1 MAASSSAFAH
11 REALN
16 HRQMYAFIGSMVG
29 LAAIFICF
37 HWGRRLA
44 QKSDVGK
51 KGLSTLAALS
61 RKPRNVLLR
70 TAPGLPSRAHAI
82 LVFLYLAINIIIT
95 FTDIDNSVMKMNS
108 NLASRA
114 AWMAVANLVVVI
126 FLALKNTPLAFL
138 TAWSYERLNILHQIA
153 GSMCIIFVI
162 IHASCYSSYF
172 ALAGRVAILR
182 EESVIYGEIAGV
194 SFFIV
199 GFAGAVI
206 RRWWYELFYYVHIS
220 FWILAIVMVGL
231 HQPNF
236 GEKIVYVVIVT
247 AGIWVLDRLIRMTRL
262 LVYSTNNSAVLTP
275 LPNGG
280 TRVTLKKAPLGAVS
294 GQHCF
299 LWIPSIRTCETHPFT
314 IASMDPLEFVVNSYD
329 GFTQDLH
336 RYAVKHPGA
345 TVKASVEGA
354 YGTLPDASEYDRV
367 VLVAG
372 GSGSTFT
379 FGMAL
384 NMLRQK
390 TAAQLNKK
398 MIFIWMVKYESHL
411 NWFASHLDTLAKDD
425 CVELQLYVTR
435 PLEKKADEE
444 LGLDSAPATPPS
456 EIDVEKAAAAVTAEP
471 LVSSSSSSS
480 SSSASSSSSSSSSKS
495 ITDETDSTQN
505 TAVVAETQPHA
516 YSSFIRRGRPEMAS
530 LIRTMIEETPAK
542 ERVLVL
548 GCGPDGLMAQVR
560 NTTAVCIRSDGPGVE
575 LHCEQFGW

>member
-1 MAASSSAFAH
+1 MTASSAAFAH

-16 HRQMYAFIGSMVG
+16 HRQMYAFIGSMAG
-29 LAAIFICF
+29 LAAIFIFF
-37 HWGRRLA
+37 HWGRRIA
-44 QKSDVGK
+44 QKTNLGK
-51 KGLSTLAALS
+51 KGVSALAALS
-61 RKPRNVLLR
+61 RKPRNILLR

-108 NLASRA
+108 NLAARA

-172 ALAGRVAILR
+172 GLAGRTAILR

-384 NMLRQK
+384 NMLKEK
-390 TAAQLNKK
+390 TVAQLNKK
-398 MIFIWMVKYESHL
+398 ITFIWMVKYESHL
-411 NWFASHLDTLAKDD
+411 NWFASHLDTLAQDD
-425 CVELQLYVTR
+425 RVELQLYVTR
-435 PLEKKADEE
+435 TSEKKAEDEM
-444 LGLDSAPATPPS
+444 GLESAPATPS
-456 EIDVEKAAAAVTAEP
+456 EIDVEKAVPAVTAQP
-471 LVSSSSSSS
+471 LALSSLSSSSSSS
-480 SSSASSSSSSSSSKS
+480 ELPSSSSSSKS

-505 TAVVAETQPHA
+505 TTTAETQPHA
-516 YSSFIRRGRPEMAS
+516 YSSFIRRGRPEMPS
-530 LIRTMIEETPAK
+530 LIRTIIEGTPT
-542 ERVLVL
+542 EQRVLVL

-560 NTTAVCIRSDGPGVE
+560 NTTAACIRSDGPGVE

>member
-1 MAASSSAFAH
+1 MAGNSSAFEH
-11 REALN
+11 REELN
-16 HRQMYAFIGSMVG
+16 HRQMYAFIGAIVG
-29 LAAIFICF
+29 LAAIFIFF
-37 HWGRRLA
+37 HLGRRIA
-44 QKSDVGK
+44 QKSNAGK
-51 KGLSTLAALS
+51 KGVSTLAALS

-70 TAPGLPSRAHAI
+70 TAPGLPSRGHAI
-82 LVFLYLAINIIIT
+82 LVFLYLAINIIVT

-108 NLASRA
+108 NLAARA

-153 GSMCIIFVI
+153 GSTCIIFVI

-172 ALAGRVAILR
+172 GLAGRASILR
-182 EESVIYGEIAGV
+182 EESVVYGEIAGV

-247 AGIWVLDRLIRMTRL
+247 AGIWVLDRLVRMTRL

-280 TRVTLKKAPLGAVS
+280 TRVSLRKAPLGAVS

-314 IASMDPLEFVVNSYD
+314 IASMDPLEFVVSSHD
-329 GFTQDLH
+329 GFTHDLH
-336 RYAVKHPGA
+336 RYAAKHPGA

-367 VLVAG
+367 MLVAG

-384 NMLRQK
+384 NMLKEK

-398 MIFIWMVKYESHL
+398 VTFIWMVKYESHL

-425 CVELQLYVTR
+425 RVDLQLYVTR
-435 PLEKKADEE
+435 SSEKKADDETSSE
-444 LGLDSAPATPPS
+444 SVPATPPS
-456 EIDVEKAAAAVTAEP
+456 EVDVEKAVPAVTAQP
-471 LVSSSSSSS
+471 LASPLSSSSSSS
-480 SSSASSSSSSSSSKS
+480 SSSSTSES
-495 ITDETDSTQN
+495 IADETDSTHN
-505 TAVVAETQPHA
+505 TGAVETQPHA
-516 YSSFIRRGRPEMAS
+516 YSSFIRRGKPEMPS
-530 LIRTMIEETPAK
+530 LIRTMIDGTPVE

-548 GCGPDGLMAQVR
+548 GCGPDGLMTQVR
-560 NTTAVCIRSDGPGVE
+560 NTTAACIRPDGPGVE

>member
-1 MAASSSAFAH
+1 MPTSSSAFAH

-37 HWGRRLA
+37 HLGRRIA
-44 QKSDVGK
+44 QKSNAGK
-51 KGLSTLAALS
+51 KGVSTLAALS

-70 TAPGLPSRAHAI
+70 TAPGLPSRGHAI
-82 LVFLYLAINIIIT
+82 LVFLYLAVNIIIT

-172 ALAGRVAILR
+172 SLAGRTAILR
-182 EESVIYGEIAGV
+182 EESVIYGEIAGA

-262 LVYSTNNSAVLTP
+262 LIYSTNNSAALTP

-299 LWIPSIRTCETHPFT
+299 LWIPSMRTCETHPFT
-314 IASMDPLEFVVNSYD
+314 IAAMEPLEFVVNSHD
-329 GFTQDLH
+329 GFTRDLH

-354 YGTLPDASEYDRV
+354 YGTLPDACEYDRV

-384 NMLRQK
+384 NMLKAK
-390 TAAQLNKK
+390 TAEQLNKK
-398 MIFIWMVKYESHL
+398 ITFIWMVKYESHL

-425 CVELQLYVTR
+425 RVELQLYVTR
-435 PLEKKADEE
+435 SSEKKADAET
-444 LGLDSAPATPPS
+444 GLESAPAIPPS
-456 EIDVEKAAAAVTAEP
+456 EIDVEKAVPAVTAQP
-471 LVSSSSSSS
+471 LVSSSSS

-505 TAVVAETQPHA
+505 TAAAETQPHA
-516 YSSFIRRGRPEMAS
+516 YSSFIRRGKPDMPS
-530 LIRTMIEETPAK
+530 LIRTMIDETPA
-542 ERVLVL
+542 EQRVLVL

-560 NTTAVCIRSDGPGVE
+560 NTTAACIRSDGPGVE

>member
-1 MAASSSAFAH
+1 MTSSSAFEH

-29 LAAIFICF
+29 LAAIFIFF
-37 HWGRRLA
+37 HLGRRIA
-44 QKSDVGK
+44 QKTNAGK
-51 KGLSTLAALS
+51 KGVSALAALS

-70 TAPGLPSRAHAI
+70 TAPGLPSRGHAF
-82 LVFLYLAINIIIT
+82 LVFLYFAINIIIT

-108 NLASRA
+108 NLAARA
-114 AWMAVANLVVVI
+114 AWMAIANLVVLI

-172 ALAGRVAILR
+172 EQAGRGAILR

-194 SFFIV
+194 SFFVV

-206 RRWWYELFYYVHIS
+206 RRWWYELFYYVHVS

-236 GEKIVYVVIVT
+236 GEKIVYVTIVT
-247 AGIWVLDRLIRMTRL
+247 AGIWVLDRLIRMARL
-262 LVYSTNNSAVLTP
+262 LVYSTNNTAVLTP

-299 LWIPSIRTCETHPFT
+299 LWIPSIRMSETHPFT
-314 IASMDPLEFVVNSYD
+314 IASMDPLELVVNSHD
-329 GFTQDLH
+329 GFTRDLH
-336 RYAVKHPGA
+336 RYAVQHPGA

-354 YGTLPDASEYDRV
+354 YGTLPNASEYERV

-384 NMLRQK
+384 NMLK
-390 TAAQLNKK
+390 NPAAAQLTKK
-398 MIFIWMVKYESHL
+398 ITFVWMVKYESHL
-411 NWFASHLDTLAKDD
+411 SWFASHLDTLAKDD
-425 CVELQLYVTR
+425 RVELQLYVTR
-435 PLEKKADEE
+435 TSEKKADDET
-444 LGLDSAPATPPS
+444 GLESAPATPPS
-456 EIDVEKAAAAVTAEP
+456 ERDVEKAEPAVRAEP
-471 LVSSSSSSS
+471 LMSSSSESSLPSTSSSSSSVP
-480 SSSASSSSSSSSSKS
+480 KS
-495 ITDETDSTQN
+495 IRDETDSTQN
-505 TAVVAETQPHA
+505 TAPVDTQPHA
-516 YSSFIRRGRPEMAS
+516 YSNFIRRGRPEMPA
-530 LIRTMIEETPAK
+530 LIRTIIEETPAE

-560 NTTAVCIRSDGPGVE
+560 NTTAACIRSDGPGVE

>member
-1 MAASSSAFAH
+1 MAGSAAFVH
-11 REALN
+11 REELN
-16 HRQMYAFIGSMVG
+16 HRQMYAFIGAIAG
-29 LAAIFICF
+29 LAAIFIFF
-37 HWGRRLA
+37 HLGRRLA
-44 QKSDVGK
+44 QKSNIGK
-51 KGLSTLAALS
+51 KGVSALAALS

-70 TAPGLPSRAHAI
+70 TAPGLPSRGHAI
-82 LVFLYLAINIIIT
+82 LVFFYLAINIIVT
-95 FTDIDNSVMKMNS
+95 FTDIDNSVITMNS
-108 NLASRA
+108 NLAARA
-114 AWMAVANLVVVI
+114 AWMAVANLVVLI

-153 GSMCIIFVI
+153 GSTCIIFVI

-172 ALAGRVAILR
+172 GFAGRIAVLR
-182 EESVIYGEIAGV
+182 EESVIYGEVAGA
-194 SFFIV
+194 SFFMA
-199 GFAGAVI
+199 GFAGVVI

-247 AGIWVLDRLIRMTRL
+247 AGIWVLDRLVRVTRL

-314 IASMDPLEFVVNSYD
+314 IAAMDPLEFVVSSHD

-336 RYAVKHPGA
+336 QYALKHPGA

-384 NMLRQK
+384 NMLK
-390 TAAQLNKK
+390 NVASTQLEKK
-398 MIFIWMVKYESHL
+398 VTFIWMVKYESHL
-411 NWFASHLDTLAKDD
+411 KWFASHLDTLAKDSRVD
-425 CVELQLYVTR
+425 LELYVTR
-435 PLEKKADEE
+435 SSEEKDDETRPESMPITPSSETDLEKSI
-444 LGLDSAPATPPS
+444 GN
-456 EIDVEKAAAAVTAEP
+456 VTAQP
-471 LVSSSSSSS
+471 LQSSSEESV
-480 SSSASSSSSSSSSKS
+480 AE
-495 ITDETDSTQN
+495 ETDSTQN
-505 TAVVAETQPHA
+505 AGPVEVQPHA
-516 YSSFIRRGRPEMAS
+516 YQSSIKRGKPDVAA
-530 LIRTMIEETPAK
+530 LIQTIVGETPAEK
-542 ERVLVL
+542 RVLVL
-548 GCGPDGLMAQVR
+548 GCGPDGLMATVR
-560 NTTAVCIRSDGPGVE
+560 NTTAACIRSDGPGVE